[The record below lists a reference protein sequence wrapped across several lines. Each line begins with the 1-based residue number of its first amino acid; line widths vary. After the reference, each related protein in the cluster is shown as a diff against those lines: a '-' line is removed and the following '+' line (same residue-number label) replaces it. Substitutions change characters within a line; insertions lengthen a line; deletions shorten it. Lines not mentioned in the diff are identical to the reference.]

1 MTDVNAPDA
10 SSSDA
15 NGSDYGQLQYAEALY
30 AKHDYSEAA
39 RVLEKLLTNSDVA
52 HGTTD
57 ARLLLARAYFHSAQ
71 LAKAEQQAR
80 AVLDAQP
87 TEGYAALLL
96 GRTLQR
102 QSRHEEARNFLE
114 MAKIWGVDS

>member
-1 MTDVNAPDA
+1 MTDANRPDA
-10 SSSDA
+10 SSSDVS
-15 NGSDYGQLQYAEALY
+15 GSDYGQLQYAEILY
-30 AKHDYSEAA
+30 AKHDYTEAA
-39 RVLEKLLTNSDVA
+39 LILEKLLANSEVA
-52 HGTTD
+52 HATTD
-57 ARLLLARAYFHSAQ
+57 ARLLLARSYFHSAQ

-102 QSRHEEARNFLE
+102 QSRHDEARNFME
-114 MAKIWGVDS
+114 MAKIWGVSS

>member
-1 MTDVNAPDA
+1 MSETD
-10 SSSDA
+10 SSQD
-15 NGSDYGQLQYAEALY
+15 GDYTQLRYAEALY
-30 AKHDYSEAA
+30 AQRDYSEAA
-39 RVLEKLLTNSDVA
+39 LVLEKLLAHSEVA

-71 LAKAEQQAR
+71 LKGAEREAR

-102 QSRHEEARNFLE
+102 QSRHTEARNYLA
-114 MAKIWGVDS
+114 MAKVWGIAE